1 MHASGGF
8 PYIEERANAHTYYTV
23 FTVLQ
28 QVFDHHGWTGADGKE
43 LHETSLYNHEY
54 SIERKPKMKPKRIL
68 RTARFIENLKK
79 KIRMKQNMAVC
90 STDPEDRAKHEH
102 DAEKL
107 QNKVDQMERAYGQ
120 TINTAER
127 KF

>member
-1 MHASGGF
+1 
-8 PYIEERANAHTYYTV
+8 
-23 FTVLQ
+23 
-28 QVFDHHGWTGADGKE
+28 
-43 LHETSLYNHEY
+43 
-54 SIERKPKMKPKRIL
+54 MKPKGTL
-68 RTARFIENLKK
+68 RKARLIENLKK
-79 KIRMKQNMAVC
+79 KIKTKQNMAVC
-90 STDPEDRAKHEH
+90 STDPEERAKHEH